1 MPTLMRIPIKMH
13 GLLLLISVALQGIA
27 DRQMY
32 PKYPPDKG
40 TNMEESEKR
49 QIKVKER
56 EWKKKMSNKKENDEK
71 WSV

>member
-1 MPTLMRIPIKMH
+1 
-13 GLLLLISVALQGIA
+13 
-27 DRQMY
+27 MY